1 MALRMLQQSEEEW
14 RITSGGI
21 FSKGW
26 EYLQGGY
33 VHSWNRNIGL
43 EGLNVNA
50 QARIACKRCCGVG
63 EGCVPHAAA
72 SDGVQS
78 SVACS
83 ADINLAR
90 SYLLLRRR

>member
-1 MALRMLQQSEEEW
+1 MALRMLQQSEEDYF
-14 RITSGGI
+14 RGG
-21 FSKGW
+21 FSLRDGNISK
-26 EYLQGGY
+26 GGY